1 MDIKQAEHI
10 AEEHGGQL
18 LGYHTIPF
26 PVYQIFVSYETFDDD
41 PFLPIRKALLQW
53 VLERQDTPQG
63 KENHIKFVA
72 SMLGMDYR
80 LVSQVY
86 QNLKEENYIVSDS
99 TSGVYGVTDDAKCKF
114 ILPESR
120 PSKQVTGTVILDGK
134 TFDFLPSEAYG
145 PILDDEVNIW
155 EYVRHQNVEPHIPID
170 MSADSR
176 SLEITR
182 MEEKLDSHKMRLD
195 EIGLKH
201 QEGWNFKI
209 TGIEKRNVSPVY
221 LVYVGKDSG
230 RVDKLPYIGDVQL
243 NTPAIGKT
251 GKFTFSIV
259 KDRNDKPFVSV
270 NLGYNSNDVAV
281 NQCIGYCMDN
291 AVQNLVNKRYGLEK
305 QFPINLEK
313 NGCFWQ
319 IDITE
324 DMLKS
329 ALNPGNIISDCLYWK
344 SAMGKQRPCLIF
356 YVNYGKSEG
365 LLIIDAVQN
374 IDVYLKL
381 QNAIQKSKDEKRLEE
396 ELNSITPDW
405 REKLIAMG
413 HYAKLEDLDII
424 KYITPLDND

>member
-1 MDIKQAEHI
+1 MDIKQAERI
-10 AEEHGGQL
+10 AEEHGGRL

-41 PFLPIRKALLQW
+41 PFFPIRKTLLQW

-86 QNLKEENYIVSDS
+86 QNLKEENYIVPDP
-99 TSGVYGVTDDAKCKF
+99 TSGVYRVTDDAKRKF

-176 SLEITR
+176 SPEITR
-182 MEEKLDSHKMRLD
+182 MEKELDSHKMRLD

-259 KDRNDKPFVSV
+259 KDWNDKSFVSV
-270 NLGYNSNDVAV
+270 NLGYNSNDDAV
-281 NQCIGYCMDN
+281 NQCVGYCMDN
-291 AVQNLVNKRYGLEK
+291 GVQHLVNKRYGLEK

-356 YVNYGKSEG
+356 NVNYGKSEG

>member
-1 MDIKQAEHI
+1 MDIKQAERI
-10 AEEHGGQL
+10 AEEHGGRL

-41 PFLPIRKALLQW
+41 PFFPIRKALLQW

-86 QNLKEENYIVSDS
+86 QNLKEENYIVPDP
-99 TSGVYGVTDDAKCKF
+99 TSGVYRVTDDAKRKF

-176 SLEITR
+176 SPEITR
-182 MEEKLDSHKMRLD
+182 MEKELDSHKMRLD

-251 GKFTFSIV
+251 SKFTFSIV

-270 NLGYNSNDVAV
+270 NLGYNSNDDAV

-305 QFPINLEK
+305 QFPIKLEK

-356 YVNYGKSEG
+356 NVNYGKSEG

>member
-1 MDIKQAEHI
+1 
-10 AEEHGGQL
+10 
-18 LGYHTIPF
+18 
-26 PVYQIFVSYETFDDD
+26 
-41 PFLPIRKALLQW
+41 
-53 VLERQDTPQG
+53 
-63 KENHIKFVA
+63 
-72 SMLGMDYR
+72 MLGMDYR

-86 QNLKEENYIVSDS
+86 QNLKEENYIVPDP
-99 TSGVYGVTDDAKCKF
+99 TSGVYRVTDDAKRKF
-114 ILPESR
+114 ILPETR

-176 SLEITR
+176 SSEITR
-182 MEEKLDSHKMRLD
+182 MEKELDSHKMRLD

-221 LVYVGKDSG
+221 LVYVGMDSG
-230 RVDKLPYIGDVQL
+230 RVDKLPYIGNVQL

-251 GKFTFSIV
+251 GKFTFSI

-270 NLGYNSNDVAV
+270 NLGYNSNDDAV

-305 QFPINLEK
+305 QFPIKWEK

-329 ALNPGNIISDCLYWK
+329 ALNPGDIISDCLYWK
-344 SAMGKQRPCLIF
+344 SAMAKQRPCLIF
-356 YVNYGKSEG
+356 NVNYGKSEG
-365 LLIIDAVQN
+365 VLIIDAAQN

-381 QNAIQKSKDEKRLEE
+381 QNALQESKDEKRLEE
-396 ELNSITPDW
+396 KLNSITPDW

-413 HYAKLEDLDII
+413 QYAKLEDLDII
-424 KYITPLDND
+424 KYINPLDND